1 MQALE
6 PVFRLLP
13 PRYRAALGGMQLDAL
28 EELRLRVG
36 RAPTAL
42 ISGAERPL
50 ALPAVTQR
58 ELEQMLAA
66 AMEHSCYAV
75 SDRLRE
81 GFVSIQGGHRLG
93 VCGTAATQ
101 NGAVISIRDIS
112 SICIRIA
119 RPLRVAPDGIERW
132 LDRSTLIIGPPESGK
147 TTLLR
152 DCIRRLSNFGQRVC
166 VCDSRGEI
174 AACYGGVPQLDV
186 GAHTDVLAG
195 CCKSTGLMLLLR
207 AMNPQWLAVDE
218 ITDAADMAAIE
229 QCSYCGVRL
238 LATAHADGSGTLR
251 RRPLYRRLCEL
262 GVFEKLLVLDADKHV
277 RMERMG

>member
-1 MQALE
+1 MQTLE

-13 PRYRAALGGMQLDAL
+13 PRYRAALSSAQKEPP

-36 RAPTAL
+36 RTPTVL
-42 ISGAERPL
+42 ISGAEHPL
-50 ALPAVTQR
+50 ALPAVTQH
-58 ELEQMLAA
+58 ELEQILAA
-66 AMEHSCYAV
+66 AMEYSCYAV

-81 GFVSIQGGHRLG
+81 GFVTIQGGHRLG

-101 NGAVISIRDIS
+101 NGAVVSIRGIT

-119 RPLRVAPDGIERW
+119 RSLRVAPDGIERW
-132 LDRSTLIIGPPESGK
+132 LDRSALIIGPPESGK

-152 DCIRRLSNFGQRVC
+152 DCIRRLSDSGQRVC
-166 VCDSRGEI
+166 VCDTRGEI
-174 AACYGGVPQLDV
+174 AACSGGMPQLDI
-186 GAHTDVLAG
+186 GAHTDVLTG
-195 CCKSTGLMLLLR
+195 CCKSTGMMLLLR

-218 ITDAADMAAIE
+218 ITDAADISAIE

-238 LATAHADGSGTLR
+238 LATAHADGSEALR

-262 GVFEKLLVLDADKHV
+262 GVFEKLLLLDAGKHV